1 MAKFCKLFE
10 RGERQVLVTKTWTD
24 DDEPQ
29 LIFKTE
35 TLKSGHSLELKL
47 AMKKGKAGQKKRD
60 DNFDK
65 LTEEEA
71 FKIVD
76 SSPGINM

>member
-10 RGERQVLVTKTWTD
+10 RGDRQVLVTKTWTD
-24 DDEPQ
+24 DDKPQ

-35 TLKSGHSLELKL
+35 TLKSGHSIELKL
-47 AMKKGKAGQKKRD
+47 AFTGKTGQKKRD
-60 DNFDK
+60 DNFNK
-65 LTEEEA
+65 LTEDEA
-71 FKIVD
+71 FKIID